1 MPMQI
6 HRHLAGATLGTG
18 GCVATI
24 GAYDGLHRGHQQLI
38 RAVVAEARTAAMPAV
53 VVTFDP
59 PPRALFQP
67 ASTLQLM
74 SLHDRLVG
82 LAELG
87 VDHVL
92 LLRFD
97 HALAAQRAPDFANAL
112 RQRLGGGRLRVGP
125 GFRFGHGR
133 QGDLQTMREAGMD
146 ADEVVPLL
154 DAGLAISSSRV
165 RAALIGGHF
174 DQAQA
179 LLGRPYRYSGR
190 VRRGKQLGRQL
201 GFPTANLRWPSQTM
215 AFSGIFAV
223 WVHSERLDQ
232 HPAVASLGVRPA
244 VGGGEPL
251 LEVHLFDFDADLYG
265 QRLCVE
271 FVAKQRDEWHF
282 DGLDALKAQIAK
294 DASEAR
300 HQLNR
305 ARSHQ

>member
-6 HRHLAGATLGTG
+6 HRHLAGAALRAG

-24 GAYDGLHRGHQQLI
+24 GAFDGLHRGHQHLI
-38 RAVVAEARTAAMPAV
+38 GSVVAEAKAAALPSV

-74 SLHDRLVG
+74 SLHDRLAG
-82 LAELG
+82 LAQLG

-97 HALAAQRAPDFANAL
+97 HALAAQRAPDFAAAL

-125 GFRFGHGR
+125 GFHFGRGR
-133 QGDLQTMREAGMD
+133 QGDLQTMAEAGLD
-146 ADEVVPLL
+146 ALEVDPLL
-154 DAGLAISSSRV
+154 DAGLPISSSRV

-174 DQAQA
+174 DQAHA

-190 VRRGKQLGRQL
+190 VCRGKQLGRQL

-223 WVHSERLDQ
+223 WVHSDRLDH

-251 LEVHLFDFDADLYG
+251 LEVHLFDFDDDLYG

-300 HQLNR
+300 HHLDM
-305 ARSHQ
+305 ARSHR